1 MNVRYHPGCVE
12 LDIEPYKWFVQLCE
26 GLDKQEEE
34 STDVDDVL
42 ISLYRYVPDYIVGLV
57 QPKQKFDPSRSYF

>member
-1 MNVRYHPGCVE
+1 MGE
-12 LDIEPYKWFVQLCE
+12 IGPYKWLVHLCE

-34 STDVDDVL
+34 STDVDDVI

-57 QPKQKFDPSRSYF
+57 QPKRLKKKIRP